1 MRRCWSLAADTP
13 MGSQFTA
20 ATPALTS
27 VLPITDSEERRGR
40 RGAGRVQK
48 TKEDEGGDPR
58 GATVEDQKEG
68 GGGEESMEMVG
79 KFCFFHLELA
89 RTCHHHHTQI
99 QTQATLEN
107 AEWSNFH
114 PLSLLGGRRRSMR
127 TA

>member
-1 MRRCWSLAADTP
+1 MRRHRSLAADTP

-20 ATPALTS
+20 ATPALAS
-27 VLPITDSEERRGR
+27 VLPITDGEERRGR

-89 RTCHHHHTQI
+89 RTRHHHTQI

-107 AEWSNFH
+107 AEWSNFP